1 MNPQDRLEQH
11 NPVDQA
17 HLRSIVALLD
27 REMSSLPTPTTV
39 GLRASWAE
47 LIETL
52 ALSPA
57 PDVRTCPVCGQV
69 GMRLAT
75 VCGYCWTKLSPPT
88 TSEVLPA
95 AATIASRGA

>member
-1 MNPQDRLEQH
+1 MNPPDRLEQH

-17 HLRSIVALLD
+17 HLRAIVAVINQ
-27 REMSSLPTPTTV
+27 EMSSMAAPSAV

-57 PDVRTCPVCGQV
+57 PDVRTCPSCGQV

-75 VCGYCWTKLSPPT
+75 VCGYCWTKLSPL
-88 TSEVLPA
+88 SRDA
-95 AATIASRGA
+95 AVPGTATIAPRGE